1 MLTNVIVRVIDF
13 CIHNALRV
21 VVFGIVLAVASG
33 IYSAHHFAINSDI
46 GTLLSPHLDWRKREL
61 ALEQAFRR
69 FELIVVVVQA
79 PTPELTTEATT
90 ALTKALEQKKDKF
103 RGVTQAGGGEYFTRN
118 GLMFQSPE
126 ELKSNMAP
134 LVKAEPLIRD
144 LATDL
149 SLRGLIAGVEDA
161 LLSLKSQG
169 TKLDDFA
176 RVFNMASDTLDN
188 VIAGRPANF

>member
-13 CIHNALRV
+13 CIHHALRV
-21 VVFGIVLAVASG
+21 VVLGVLLAVASG
-33 IYSAHHFAINSDI
+33 FYSARHFAINSDI
-46 GTLLSPHLDWRKREL
+46 GTLLSPDLDWRKREL

-79 PTPELTTEATT
+79 PTPELTGEATA
-90 ALTKALEQKKDKF
+90 ALAKALEQKKDRF
-103 RGVTQAGGGEYFTRN
+103 RGVTLAGGGDFFVRN

-126 ELKSNMAP
+126 EMRYKIGP

-144 LATDL
+144 LATDQ

-161 LLSLKSQG
+161 LISLKS
-169 TKLDDFA
+169 
-176 RVFNMASDTLDN
+176 
-188 VIAGRPANF
+188 

>member
-33 IYSAHHFAINSDI
+33 IYTARHFAINSDI
-46 GTLLSPHLDWRKREL
+46 NTLLSPDLDWRKREL

-79 PTPELTTEATT
+79 PTPELTGAATT
-90 ALTKALEQKKDKF
+90 ALAQALEQKKDKF
-103 RGVTQAGGGEYFTRN
+103 RGVSLPGGGDFFARN
-118 GLMFQSPE
+118 GLLFQSPE

-149 SLRGLIAGVEDA
+149 SLRGLVAGIEDA
-161 LLSLKSQG
+161 
-169 TKLDDFA
+169 
-176 RVFNMASDTLDN
+176 
-188 VIAGRPANF
+188 